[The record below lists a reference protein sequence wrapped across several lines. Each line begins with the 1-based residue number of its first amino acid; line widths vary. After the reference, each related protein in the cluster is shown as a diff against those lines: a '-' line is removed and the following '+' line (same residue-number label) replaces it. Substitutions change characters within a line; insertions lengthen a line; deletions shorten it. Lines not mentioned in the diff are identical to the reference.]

1 MQMQIGAF
9 RFEVGGAEYQGL
21 SRVRSRR
28 WETRDRHGKPPEVED
43 LGRDAERIELTGTVW
58 VSSSEHL
65 AALDELVRESALQA
79 GGGQGQPVPVFL
91 GGGSGS
97 SGESLGMWV
106 VTRLEVVEES
116 LRHDGIP
123 TEIEFTV
130 SLLEVADT

>member
-9 RFEVGGAEYQGL
+9 RFEVGGVEYQEL
-21 SRVRSRR
+21 QRVRSRR
-28 WETRDRHGKPPEVED
+28 WETRARHGKPPEVED

-58 VSSSEHL
+58 VSTSDDL
-65 AALDELVRESALQA
+65 AALDELVVEA
-79 GGGQGQPVPVFL
+79 GLAKDGEGKPRSVFL

-97 SGESLGMWV
+97 SGGYLGEWV
-106 VTRLEVVEES
+106 VLRIETGERM

-130 SLLEVADT
+130 SLLEVADS